1 MFPTDSPDSGELRVL
16 LKELLAA
23 VPWASGC
30 RHPTS
35 GQSLPAKAAGA
46 ERPGRA
52 AGQSPR
58 RRRRGGRPGV
68 QAAAGP
74 GLRVAADSDW
84 LEDHWESLWNW
95 AVTVTVKLE
104 SWQRRPQWLAVTV
117 TEVTGIVTGTSRIMP
132 GCTVTVLN
140 LNHDVLTSS
149 LLGLGCNGGVFN
161 LYYAYFL
168 RAADV
173 LEL

>member
-1 MFPTDSPDSGELRVL
+1 M
-16 LKELLAA
+16 
-23 VPWASGC
+23 
-30 RHPTS
+30 
-35 GQSLPAKAAGA
+35 
-46 ERPGRA
+46 
-52 AGQSPR
+52 
-58 RRRRGGRPGV
+58 
-68 QAAAGP
+68 AAA
-74 GLRVAADSDW
+74 A
-84 LEDHWESLWNW
+84 
-95 AVTVTVKLE
+95 TVTG
-104 SWQRRPQWLAVTV
+104 SQC
-117 TEVTGIVTGTSRIMP
+117 EVTTSSLGIVTGTSRIMP

>member
-1 MFPTDSPDSGELRVL
+1 M
-16 LKELLAA
+16 
-23 VPWASGC
+23 
-30 RHPTS
+30 
-35 GQSLPAKAAGA
+35 
-46 ERPGRA
+46 
-52 AGQSPR
+52 
-58 RRRRGGRPGV
+58 
-68 QAAAGP
+68 AAA
-74 GLRVAADSDW
+74 A
-84 LEDHWESLWNW
+84 
-95 AVTVTVKLE
+95 TVTG
-104 SWQRRPQWLAVTV
+104 SHC
-117 TEVTGIVTGTSRIMP
+117 EVTGIVTGTSRIMP